1 MCIGL
6 PCKVL
11 RVEGQLALVE
21 LGGVQK
27 SVITDLVEGVKPGDW
42 VLVHAG
48 FAISIIDE
56 SQARETLRLID
67 EYEQDNAI
75 H

>member
-27 SVITDLVEGVKPGDW
+27 SVITDLVEGLKPGDW

-56 SQARETLRLID
+56 EQARETLKLID
-67 EYEQDNAI
+67 EFEENNAI